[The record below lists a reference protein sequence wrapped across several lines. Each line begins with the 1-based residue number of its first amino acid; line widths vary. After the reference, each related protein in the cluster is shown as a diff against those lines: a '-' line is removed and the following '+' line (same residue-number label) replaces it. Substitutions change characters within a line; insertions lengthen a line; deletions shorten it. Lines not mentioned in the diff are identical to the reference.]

1 MVWQFAAGRRKG
13 WRRHS
18 LAALTLAGALLA
30 PLPGQALPEID
41 ERREA
46 AAVDPMRVGAVERS
60 HSDTL
65 AQERRKTA
73 ADLAAVSR
81 RIALSEE
88 TIRSLDSEIAALSED
103 REKIRTAMIEAAE
116 AQKRASRQLDA
127 TESRIDALA
136 VQEVTI
142 KASLRE
148 RRGVLAEVLGAL
160 ERMGRKPPPALLVK
174 PQDALGSVRSAILLG
189 AVVPAIRSETEILL
203 ADLARLAEVRTSIA
217 AETTRFAGELTRY
230 REEETRL
237 AKLSAEKQRL
247 EAQSRDRRAAE
258 ASRVAELASKA
269 TDLEGLISSLESD
282 LERVRAEEEAA
293 RVAELERREAER
305 QAELRRQEAERL
317 EAERLAA
324 EAEATRLAAIEAERR
339 AAEAEATRLAAMQD
353 AAQQRAAS
361 EAEGAAET
369 IVADSLVAET
379 AAPEPELEPALPP
392 AEAPAAMAEAPEPSD
407 PEAAEEVEVAALE
420 PRGGP
425 SAGVTPGYDIASLRR
440 DLARL
445 EPAAAFSTMKGR
457 LSLPVAGKLLIGF
470 GDRDDIGRETTGA
483 SFGARPGDVVTSP
496 TDASVLYSGPFRSYG
511 QLLILDAGD
520 GYHVVLAGMERIDVE
535 SGQFVSAGE
544 PVASMG
550 AKRLASV
557 AVAEFGASEP
567 ALYVEFRKDGKP
579 VDPSP
584 WWMDEPSGRTKNDS

>member
-1 MVWQFAAGRRKG
+1 MARQLLAGR
-13 WRRHS
+13 WRRWRPHGLAS
-18 LAALTLAGALLA
+18 LALVGALLV
-30 PLPGQALPEID
+30 PLLGQAAPEIED
-41 ERREA
+41 S
-46 AAVDPMRVGAVERS
+46 AAVSDAGVDPIRVGAVEPSRS
-60 HSDTL
+60 KMLDR
-65 AQERRKTA
+65 ERRKTA
-73 ADLAAVSR
+73 ADLAAVSQ
-81 RIALSEE
+81 RIALTEE
-88 TIRSLDSEIAALSED
+88 TIRALDAEIASLAED
-103 REKIRTAMIEAAE
+103 RDRIRSAMIEAAE
-116 AQKRASRQLDA
+116 AQKVASRQLDA

-136 VQEVTI
+136 VEEGTL

-189 AVVPAIRSETEILL
+189 AVVPAIRSETDILL
-203 ADLARLAEVRTSIA
+203 ADLDRLAGIRASIA

-230 REEETRL
+230 REEEARL

-247 EAQSRDRRAAE
+247 EAQSRDRRTAEAARIGELAAE
-258 ASRVAELASKA
+258 A
-269 TDLEGLISSLESD
+269 TDLEGLIASLESD
-282 LERVRAEEEAA
+282 LDRVRAAEEAARAAEEAA
-293 RVAELERREAER
+293 RVAALERAEAER
-305 QAELRRQEAERL
+305 QAALRRQESERL
-317 EAERLAA
+317 EAER
-324 EAEATRLAAIEAERR
+324 R
-339 AAEAEATRLAAMQD
+339 ASEAEATRLAAME
-353 AAQQRAAS
+353 AAARQRAL
-361 EAEGAAET
+361 AE
-369 IVADSLVAET
+369 AET
-379 AAPEPELEPALPP
+379 AETPSDEPQSLAEAPGETPALAEAPP
-392 AEAPAAMAEAPEPSD
+392 AAEAPAIAEAPQPTV
-407 PEAAEEVEVAALE
+407 PEQSEEVEVAALA
-420 PRGGP
+420 PPAAP
-425 SAGVTPGYDIASLRR
+425 SASASPGYDIASLRR

-445 EPAAAFSTMKGR
+445 EPVAAFSTMKGR

-470 GDRDDIGRETTGA
+470 GDRDDIGRRTTGA
-483 SFGARPGDVVTSP
+483 SFAARPGDVVTSP

>member
-1 MVWQFAAGRRKG
+1 MARQPAAGRRKG
-13 WRRHS
+13 WRRNS
-18 LAALTLAGALLA
+18 LAVLALAGTLLT
-30 PLPGQALPEID
+30 PLPGQALPEAD
-41 ERREA
+41 DAASRQT
-46 AAVDPMRVGAVERS
+46 AAVDPIRVGAVERS
-60 HSDTL
+60 RSATL
-65 AQERRKTA
+65 AQERQKTA
-73 ADLAAVSR
+73 ADLAAVSQ
-81 RIALSEE
+81 RIELSEE

-127 TESRIDALA
+127 TEGRIDALA

-203 ADLARLAEVRTSIA
+203 ADLRELAEVRASIA
-217 AETTRFAGELTRY
+217 AETTRFASELTRY
-230 REEETRL
+230 REEEARL

-247 EAQSRDRRAAE
+247 EARSRDRRAAE

-269 TDLEGLISSLESD
+269 TDLEGLISSLEGD

-293 RVAELERREAER
+293 RVAEIERREAER
-305 QAELRRQEAERL
+305 LAELARRDAERL
-317 EAERLAA
+317 EAQRLAE

-339 AAEAEATRLAAMQD
+339 AAEAETTRLAAMRD
-353 AAQQRAAS
+353 AAQQRAA
-361 EAEGAAET
+361 AETENAEET
-369 IVADSLVAET
+369 IVADSLVAEAPVEPPA
-379 AAPEPELEPALPP
+379 AAPAPPRAL
-392 AEAPAAMAEAPEPSD
+392 AEAPAPAVAD
-407 PEAAEEVEVAALE
+407 AEEELQVAALE
-420 PRGGP
+420 PSAAP
-425 SAGVTPGYDIASLRR
+425 SAASAPGYDIASLRR

-470 GDRDDIGRETTGA
+470 GDRDDIGRQTTGA

-496 TDASVLYSGPFRSYG
+496 ADASVLYSGPFRSYG

-550 AKRLASV
+550 AKRIASV

>member
-1 MVWQFAAGRRKG
+1 V
-13 WRRHS
+13 
-18 LAALTLAGALLA
+18 LL
-30 PLPGQALPEID
+30 PLPGQAVPESG
-41 ERREA
+41 EVATRTEA
-46 AAVDPMRVGAVERS
+46 SIDPMRVGAVDRS
-60 HSDTL
+60 RAAILD
-65 AQERRKTA
+65 QQRRKTA
-73 ADLAAVSR
+73 ADLAAVSQ
-81 RIALSEE
+81 RIALTEE
-88 TIRSLDSEIAALSED
+88 TIRSLDAEIASLSED
-103 REKIRTAMIEAAE
+103 GDRIRAALIEAAE
-116 AQKRASRQLDA
+116 AQKVASRQLDA

-136 VQEVTI
+136 VEEGAV

-203 ADLARLAEVRTSIA
+203 ADLDRLAGIRASID
-217 AETTRFAGELTRY
+217 AEMTRFAAELTRY
-230 REEETRL
+230 RQEEARL
-237 AKLSAEKQRL
+237 ARLSAEKQRL

-258 ASRVAELASKA
+258 STRNAELAAEA
-269 TDLEGLISSLESD
+269 TDLEGLIASLEAD
-282 LERVRAEEEAA
+282 LERARAAEEAV
-293 RVAELERREAER
+293 RVAERERREAER
-305 QAELRRQEAERL
+305 QAELRRQEAEQ
-317 EAERLAA
+317 
-324 EAEATRLAAIEAERR
+324 R
-339 AAEAEATRLAAMQD
+339 AAEAEATRLAAMED
-353 AAQQRAAS
+353 AARQR
-361 EAEGAAET
+361 
-369 IVADSLVAET
+369 
-379 AAPEPELEPALPP
+379 
-392 AEAPAAMAEAPEPSD
+392 AMAEAERAEEVPESEPAVAEAPTKPPAIAEA
-407 PEAAEEVEVAALE
+407 PEEPTAVAEAPGEPELPEREEEVEVAALQPPE
-420 PRGGP
+420 
-425 SAGVTPGYDIASLRR
+425 TPAAAATPDYDVASLRR

-445 EPAAAFSTMKGR
+445 EPAAPFSTMKGR

-470 GDRDDIGRETTGA
+470 GDRDDIGRQTTGA
-483 SFGARPGDVVTSP
+483 SFAARPGDVVTAP
-496 TDASVLYSGPFRSYG
+496 ADASVLYSGPFRSYG

>member
-1 MVWQFAAGRRKG
+1 MARQWVAGRRG
-13 WRRHS
+13 RWRRNGVAL
-18 LAALTLAGALLA
+18 LALVGVLLA
-30 PLPGQALPEID
+30 PLPGRALPEAGD
-41 ERREA
+41 A
-46 AAVDPMRVGAVERS
+46 AARPAAGVDPIRVGALEPSRS
-60 HSDTL
+60 AVL

-73 ADLAAVSR
+73 ENLAAVSR

-103 REKIRTAMIEAAE
+103 REKIRAAMTEAAE

-127 TESRIDALA
+127 TEGRIDALA
-136 VQEVTI
+136 VQEATI

-189 AVVPAIRSETEILL
+189 AVVPAIRGETEILI
-203 ADLARLAEVRTSIA
+203 ADLQELAEVRVSIA
-217 AETTRFAGELTRY
+217 AETARFAGELTRY
-230 REEETRL
+230 KEEETRL

-247 EAQSRDRRAAE
+247 EAQNRDRRAAE
-258 ASRVAELASKA
+258 AARAAELASEA
-269 TDLEGLISSLESD
+269 TDLEGLIASLESD
-282 LERVRAEEEAA
+282 LERVRAAEEAA

-305 QAELRRQEAERL
+305 QAELQRREAARL
-317 EAERLAA
+317 EAQRLAA
-324 EAEATRLAAIEAERR
+324 EAEATRLAALEAERR

-353 AAQQRAAS
+353 AAQQRAA
-361 EAEGAAET
+361 EAAPPAEPP
-369 IVADSLVAET
+369 VADSLVADVP
-379 AAPEPELEPALPP
+379 AAPP
-392 AEAPAAMAEAPEPSD
+392 AEAPDAVAEVPEPAVAD
-407 PEAAEEVEVAALE
+407 AAEEVQVAALE
-420 PRGGP
+420 PSDLP
-425 SAGVTPGYDIASLRR
+425 SAGSTPAYDIASIRR

-496 TDASVLYSGPFRSYG
+496 ADARVLYSGPFRSYG

-520 GYHVVLAGMERIDVE
+520 GYHVVLAGMDRIDVE

>member
-1 MVWQFAAGRRKG
+1 MASRLALGRTRG
-13 WRRHS
+13 WRLRS
-18 LAALTLAGALLA
+18 LAIAVLTSAVLL
-30 PLPGQALPEID
+30 PLPGQAVPESGEVAARTEASID
-41 ERREA
+41 S
-46 AAVDPMRVGAVERS
+46 MRVGAVDRS
-60 HSDTL
+60 RAAILD
-65 AQERRKTA
+65 QQRRKTA
-73 ADLAAVSR
+73 TDLAAVSQ
-81 RIALSEE
+81 RIALTEE
-88 TIRSLDSEIAALSED
+88 TIRSLDAEIASLSED
-103 REKIRTAMIEAAE
+103 GDRIRAALIEAAE
-116 AQKRASRQLDA
+116 AQKVASRQLDA

-136 VQEVTI
+136 VEEGAV

-189 AVVPAIRSETEILL
+189 AVVPAIRSETEILI
-203 ADLARLAEVRTSIA
+203 ADLDRLAGIRASID
-217 AETTRFAGELTRY
+217 AEMTRFAAELTRY
-230 REEETRL
+230 RQEEARL
-237 AKLSAEKQRL
+237 ARLSAEKQRL

-258 ASRVAELASKA
+258 STRNAELAAEA
-269 TDLEGLISSLESD
+269 TDLEGLIASLEAD
-282 LERVRAEEEAA
+282 LERARAAEEAA
-293 RVAELERREAER
+293 RVAERERREAER
-305 QAELRRQEAERL
+305 QAELRRQEAEQ
-317 EAERLAA
+317 
-324 EAEATRLAAIEAERR
+324 R
-339 AAEAEATRLAAMQD
+339 AAEAEATRLAAMED
-353 AAQQRAAS
+353 AARQRAVA
-361 EAEGAAET
+361 EAERAEE
-369 IVADSLVAET
+369 V
-379 AAPEPELEPALPP
+379 PESEPAV
-392 AEAPAAMAEAPEPSD
+392 AEAPAEPPAVAEAPIKPPAIAEAPEEPTAVAEAPSE
-407 PEAAEEVEVAALE
+407 PELPEREEEVEVAALQPPE
-420 PRGGP
+420 
-425 SAGVTPGYDIASLRR
+425 TPAAAATRDYDVASLRR

-445 EPAAAFSTMKGR
+445 EPAAPFSTMKGR

-470 GDRDDIGRETTGA
+470 GDRDDIGRQTTGA
-483 SFGARPGDVVTSP
+483 SFAARPGDVVTAP
-496 TDASVLYSGPFRSYG
+496 ADASVLYSGPFRSYG